1 MKKKLKWGDYAHK
14 QSSFQKIHLT
24 MKLTLLLTVILTFQ
38 VSASVFSQKI
48 SLNEDTKGETV
59 RSVLKIIE
67 KQTNV
72 RFFYNEDFK
81 QLNEVLSQ
89 NITSGSLD
97 EMLEKICTPARLTF
111 KLMDNNFIVIYPVG
125 MVQTIKVN
133 GSITDAVTGEPIL
146 GANVTIEGTTS
157 GTVTDIDGKFTIDVP
172 SQQSVLV
179 ISFVGYLSEKVVVG
193 NQTTI
198 DLKLAPGIKSLEEV
212 VVVGYGVQR
221 KSDLS
226 GAISSVKAADIE
238 NRSVVK
244 VEQALQGKTAGVQII
259 QTSGSPGATAT
270 IRVRGYSSN
279 SGSDPL
285 YVVDGL
291 RTKNVGAIDP
301 NNIENIEI
309 LKDAASAAIY
319 GAEAGNGVV
328 LITTKSGKKGGGQV
342 MYDFQ
347 YSVNQFT
354 RIPRSLN
361 AQEYINYMTE
371 ANYIQMTEINQKWDG
386 KTDTNWADIA
396 FENSVMAKHNL
407 AFQGG
412 NDKGSYYLA
421 LTSLNQDGI
430 ITGGADTYRRITGM
444 INADYSP
451 KKWLKVGTTN
461 TIEKWERKAVS
472 ENSEY
477 GSLLSSVIT
486 LDPLTPNVYDPDNVP
501 AYMQTLIN
509 QGRIFLKN
517 EKGQYYAPSQIY
529 EAEQTHPMIMR
540 DRTKPKDYGVNV
552 LGTIY
557 ADFTPVKN
565 LKFTSKLSYNVGVTN
580 NYSFAERYYANGV
593 LSNNFNTTS
602 RSNSNNTYYQW
613 ENFANYDL
621 EIGKSN
627 ITALA
632 GISYSDNYT
641 TLLNGS
647 VNALIKD
654 DPLFR
659 DLSYASATAT
669 RTVGGS
675 YIKSRSFS
683 YFGRINYDYNRKYG
697 FTAIL
702 RRDAADL
709 SYLPK
714 ANRWGSFPSISA
726 RYIISNEDFFPK
738 NTAITHLKLRVSW
751 GQNGSLGPLGGYSY
765 IGTISS
771 SGSYPYSNDIAYQV
785 ASSPSRLNNDEIT
798 WETSEQIN
806 YGLDLR
812 AFNDRFN
819 VGVDYYIKKTKDLLV
834 AAIPPKETG
843 VSTTTINAGNVENK
857 GLELDLGWSDNI
869 GEFKYSIRGNLA
881 TLKNKVTY
889 LDRSITRLPGVNFHT
904 NLITAFE
911 VGKPVWYMYGY
922 NMIDVDDA
930 TGDPVFEDQK
940 TVDTNNDGIPDAADG
955 VINDNDKVMIGKGI
969 PDLTYGLT
977 FSANYKGVDFTIFGT
992 GSEGNDIF
1000 NAFTRPDRPRGNKLK
1015 LYYDDRWTPTNTTA
1029 SRPRAGSNGD
1039 DKYWGSNM
1047 VVFDG
1052 SYFKIKQIQVGY
1064 TIPKKLAQKAF
1075 MNNLRVYVSFD
1086 DWFVFTKYKG
1096 LDPEASAGTTSAIGV
1111 DKGAYPT
1118 YRKLL
1123 FGFNLTL

>member
-1 MKKKLKWGDYAHK
+1 MKKKLKWDYYAHK
-14 QSSFQKIHLT
+14 QSSFQKIQLI
-24 MKLTLLLTVILTFQ
+24 MKLILLLTTILTFQ

-59 RSVLKIIE
+59 RNVLKIIE
-67 KQTNV
+67 KESNV
-72 RFFYNEDFK
+72 RFFYNDAFI

-89 NITSGSLD
+89 NLTPGPLS
-97 EMLEKICTPARLTF
+97 EMLEKICKPANLTF
-111 KLMDNNFIVIYPVG
+111 KLMDNNFVVIYPVE
-125 MVQTIKVN
+125 MLQTIKVS
-133 GSITDAVTGEPIL
+133 GIITDAINGEPII

-157 GTVTDIDGKFTIDVP
+157 GTITDINGNFVLDVP
-172 SQQSVLV
+172 SRESVLV

-193 NQTTI
+193 TQTSI
-198 DLKLAPGIKSLEEV
+198 DLKLTPDIKSLEEV

-226 GAISSVKAADIE
+226 GAISSVKSSDIE

-244 VEQALQGKTAGVQII
+244 VEQALQGKTAGVQIV
-259 QTSGSPGATAT
+259 QTSASPGATAS

-279 SGSDPL
+279 AGSDPL
-285 YVVDGL
+285 FVVDGL

-328 LITTKSGKKGGGQV
+328 LITTKSGKKGAGQV

-347 YSVNQFT
+347 YAINQFT
-354 RIPRSLN
+354 RIPRVLN

-371 ANYIQMTEINQKWDG
+371 ANYIQMSEIDQKWDG
-386 KTDTNWADIA
+386 QTDTNWADIA
-396 FENSVMAKHNL
+396 FENSIMSKHNL

-412 NDKGSYYLA
+412 NEKGSYYLA

-430 ITGGADTYRRITGM
+430 IKGSADTYKRLTGM

-461 TIEKWERKAVS
+461 TFEKWERKAVS

-477 GSLLSSVIT
+477 GSLLGAVMTI
-486 LDPLTPNVYDPDNVP
+486 DPLTPDVYDPDNVP
-501 AYMQTLIN
+501 AYMQTLID

-517 EKGQYYAPSQIY
+517 EKGQYYAPSQFY
-529 EAEQTHPMIMR
+529 ESEQVHPMIMR
-540 DRTKPKDYGVNV
+540 DRVIPKDYGVNI

-557 ADFTPVKN
+557 ADLTPIKN
-565 LKFTSKLSYNVGVTN
+565 FKFTSKLSYNAGVSN
-580 NYSFAERYYANGV
+580 NYSYANKYYANGV
-593 LSNNFNTTS
+593 LSNNYNTTS
-602 RSNSNNTYYQW
+602 RTNANNTYYQW
-613 ENFANYDL
+613 ENFASYDL
-621 EIGKSN
+621 EIGKNS

-641 TLLNGS
+641 TNLNAS

-675 YIKSRSFS
+675 YIQNRSFS

-709 SYLPK
+709 YYLPK
-714 ANRWGSFPSISA
+714 ANRWGSFPSLSA
-726 RYIISNEDFFPK
+726 RYVISNEEFFPK
-738 NTAITHLKLRVSW
+738 NIDITHLKFRFSW
-751 GQNGSLGPLGGYSY
+751 GQNGSLGPLGSYGYA
-765 IGTISS
+765 GTISS
-771 SGSYPYSNDIAYQV
+771 SGSYPYTSDVNYQI
-785 ASSPSRLNNDEIT
+785 ASSPNRLNNNEIR

-812 AFNDRFN
+812 ALNDRLTL
-819 VGVDYYIKKTKDLLV
+819 GVDYYIKKTKDLLV

-857 GLELDLGWSDNI
+857 GLEIDLGWSDNI
-869 GEFKYSIRGNLA
+869 GEFKYSVRGNLA

-889 LDRSITRLPGVNFHT
+889 LDRSITRLPGTNYHT

-922 NMIDVDDA
+922 NMTDVDDA
-930 TGDPVFEDQK
+930 TGDPIFEDQK
-940 TVDTNNDGIPDAADG
+940 TVDTNGDGTPDAADG
-955 VINDNDKVMIGKGI
+955 IINDNDKVMIGKGI

-977 FSANYKGVDFTIFGT
+977 ISANYKGLDFTIFGT
-992 GSEGNDIF
+992 GSEGNDIL
-1000 NAFTRPDRPRGNKLK
+1000 NAFTRTDRPKGNKLK
-1015 LYYDDRWTPTNTTA
+1015 LFYDDRWTPTNTTA
-1029 SRPRAGSNGD
+1029 SRPRPGSNGD

-1052 SYFKIKQIQVGY
+1052 SFFKVKQIQIGY
-1064 TIPKKLAQKAF
+1064 TIPKNLAQKAF

-1096 LDPEASAGTTSAIGV
+1096 LDPEASAGSTSAIGV

-1118 YRKLL
+1118 SRKLL